1 MNKRFCIFDM
11 DGTLVDSMHYWKGLG
26 RDYLESL
33 GIHTEE
39 HLLGMVKTM
48 TMLEGAAYF
57 MDTFRIPGP
66 PQRIVDEM
74 EAMME
79 EHYRRDVPL
88 KPWVK
93 AYLERLRE
101 RGCRLC
107 VATATNEALSRQCL
121 SRLGVDGLFDF
132 IISCET
138 LGVSKDKPDVYLEA
152 ARRLGADPG
161 ETAVFEDAPYAART
175 AKEAG
180 FYTVAVPEPS
190 YAGDWPALSALADEC
205 IPDWRNA
212 V

>member
-1 MNKRFCIFDM
+1 MDKRFCIFDM

-33 GIHTEE
+33 GIHPDER
-39 HLLGMVKTM
+39 LLWMVKAM

-57 MDTFRIPGP
+57 MDTFHIPGP

-88 KPWVK
+88 KPGVK

-161 ETAVFEDAPYAART
+161 ETAVFEDALYAART
-175 AKEAG
+175 AREAG

-190 YAGDWPALSALADEC
+190 YAGDWPELSALADEC
-205 IPDWRNA
+205 ILDWRNA